1 MIYQE
6 SGQKN
11 RNAKGMA
18 YMVKHMLLIEF
29 AYVFGGLLGST
40 NISILASKSL
50 SNSSKLDLE
59 SK

>member
-1 MIYQE
+1 
-6 SGQKN
+6 
-11 RNAKGMA
+11 MA